1 MQYPDHNTYRK
12 LYAKYLDKR
21 PASMLVNLAD
31 VKDKSI
37 VDLCCGEG
45 EISKLCLQ
53 QGASDIFMLD
63 AEAEMIDLDSF
74 LDKGGRVTVETLDVS
89 TYLWHF
95 QMTKLPPFAD
105 VAFCRQAVNYWF
117 LSDMTKELPC
127 IIKPGGKFIFN
138 TFNRKPSTTPAVKE
152 YEYEGHQFVEIS
164 WLVPNQGG
172 SDIDMV
178 HHVQIREEMLPHT
191 TQFAWISREM
201 FQERLHRYFDISIRT
216 DGGTDIYVCTR
227 KAK

>member
-1 MQYPDHNTYRK
+1 MTIKP
-12 LYAKYLDKR
+12 
-21 PASMLVNLAD
+21 
-31 VKDKSI
+31 
-37 VDLCCGEG
+37 
-45 EISKLCLQ
+45 
-53 QGASDIFMLD
+53 IFKWYDFWVGL
-63 AEAEMIDLDSF
+63 F
-74 LDKGGRVTVETLDVS
+74 
-89 TYLWHF
+89 WHF
-95 QMTKLPPFAD
+95 QMTRLPPFAD
-105 VAFCRQAVNYWF
+105 VVFCRQAVNYWF
-117 LSDMTKELPC
+117 MSELSKNLKC
-127 IIKPGGKFIFN
+127 IIKPGGLFIFN
-138 TFNRKPSTTPAVKE
+138 TFNQQPDTTPLVKE
-152 YEYEGHQFVEIS
+152 YDYDGHRFVEIS